1 MPVSMVAVWSVLTLV
16 LLVVEFATY
25 GLTSI
30 WFAIGSLCALVTAL
44 LGAPLWLQILWFI
57 LISILTL
64 ALTRPLVKKYINGRA
79 LPTNADR
86 VIGMLV
92 PVREAIDNL
101 NGTGA
106 VFADGKLWT
115 ARSAG
120 GETLRAG
127 EIVRVREIRGVTLIV
142 SAAERS
148 PDGGDG
154 ME

>member
-154 ME
+154 TE